1 MMKSKLL
8 LVGAFAVVM
17 ATGAGGSA
25 VFLMPPLVET
35 QSPER
40 GKAVEA
46 IYATGTV
53 EPTVMIPLAPK
64 TTSRLTGV
72 LVDEGAQ
79 VKKGDVLATFEDN
92 DLNAVIDQISAQVDL
107 AKKELERKEKLYQ
120 RKFIAADAYDNAVS
134 NLAVTEAALREAEAK
149 RTYTTITA
157 PEDAM
162 VIKRDGEVGEILT
175 TNDPVF
181 YLSCCAPNR
190 ISAEVD
196 EEDIVRVRIGQK
208 VLIQS
213 DAYPDKTFEGKI
225 TAITPKGDPESRS
238 FRVRISVPEDFP
250 FLVGMTAETN
260 IVTNE
265 SDNALLIPVT
275 SLGKKNMVQI
285 VRENKVHLVSVKT
298 GAEGENK
305 VEILEG
311 LTETDKI
318 LSVYKDTLEDGHKV
332 RVKEAE

>member
-1 MMKSKLL
+1 MKNKLL
-8 LVGAFAVVM
+8 IVGSMAIIM
-17 ATGAGGSA
+17 ATGAA
-25 VFLMPPLVET
+25 AAAYLLMPPTVEIIT
-35 QSPER
+35 PQR

-64 TTSRLTGV
+64 TTSRLTEIFA
-72 LVDEGAQ
+72 DEGAHVQ
-79 VKKGDVLATFEDN
+79 KGDVLAKFEDD
-92 DLNAVIDQISAQVDL
+92 DLGAVIDQITAQVDL
-107 AKKELERKEKLYQ
+107 AKKELERKQKLYQ
-120 RKFIAADAYDNAVS
+120 KKYIAADAHDNAVS
-134 NLAVTEAALREAEAK
+134 NLAVAEAALREAIAK
-149 RTYTTITA
+149 RTYMTITA
-157 PEDAM
+157 PEEAT
-162 VIKRDGEVGEILT
+162 IIRRDGEVGEILT
-175 TNDPVF
+175 ANDPVF

-196 EEDIVRVRIGQK
+196 EEDIVRVRTGQK

-213 DAYPDKTFEGKI
+213 DAYPDKTFEGKV
-225 TAITPKGDPESRS
+225 TAITPKGDPKSRS

-260 IVTNE
+260 IVINE
-265 SDNALLIPVT
+265 SDNALLVPVT

-285 VRENKVHLVSVKT
+285 VRANEVHLQHVKV
-298 GAEGENK
+298 GAEGKDK

-311 LTETDKI
+311 LTEADNI
-318 LSVYKDTLEDGHKV
+318 ISMYKDTLEDGHKV